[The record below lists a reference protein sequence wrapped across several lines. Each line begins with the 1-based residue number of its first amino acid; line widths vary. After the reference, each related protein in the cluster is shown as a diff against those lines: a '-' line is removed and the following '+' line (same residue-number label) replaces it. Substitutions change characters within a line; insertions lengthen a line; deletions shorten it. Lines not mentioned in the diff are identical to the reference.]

1 MTNFAQ
7 FLKEQQSLS
16 VEDLKRIGQS
26 TARNMDPKHEEFM
39 KLILQLLE
47 GKEIDI
53 LKPETFL
60 KEEVYEQLSDMAKDK
75 VDLALMNIADLLSQ
89 IVDFRLSKETPDES
103 PELES
108 MIEYLWQMKERVE
121 KQHGDVFKF

>member
-1 MTNFAQ
+1 MANFAQ

-16 VEDLKRIGQS
+16 VEDQKRIGRS
-26 TARNMDPKHEEFM
+26 VAAKMDPKHEEFM

-60 KEEVYEQLSDMAKDK
+60 KEEVYEQLSDMTKDK

-108 MIEYLWQMKERVE
+108 MISYLWQMKERVE
-121 KQHGDVFKF
+121 KQHGNVFKF